1 MPFKITTDILQL
13 SIRKQSY
20 LGDGTLVMLIQKYM
34 WLIEKLYLPFFEDI
48 FVSEVSVLLER
59 NSHNSK
65 ALKDICKATVDS
77 ESLLLL
83 FIKRKKLCFKTLLGS
98 IGNKLKATLKKQSVF
113 YVRLLRNSKFKPS
126 VLHFGCLK

>member
-13 SIRKQSY
+13 SVKKQSY

-48 FVSEVSVLLER
+48 FMSEVSVLLER

-77 ESLLLL
+77 ESLLQNYLS
-83 FIKRKKLCFKTLLGS
+83 KEK
-98 IGNKLKATLKKQSVF
+98 NYVLKHYLAALATS
-113 YVRLLRNSKFKPS
+113 
-126 VLHFGCLK
+126 